1 MSLHSNQK
9 LTVEIEQGSMIGK
22 ALHQR
27 YNNRKTSTIETN
39 YKNKDYSLVQ
49 EDPRFTGE
57 SSTNK
62 GSPAR
67 NPSQRQSALK

>member
-27 YNNRKTSTIETN
+27 YNNRKTSTIERN
-39 YKNKDYSLVQ
+39 YKKEDYSLVQ
-49 EDPRFTGE
+49 EDPMFAEE
-57 SSTNK
+57 SSTK
-62 GSPAR
+62 EGSPAR